1 MLASLSSMQI
11 ESGGFCEVAL
21 STDLWFWGFPATSLK
36 PD

>member
-1 MLASLSSMQI
+1 MGINLLFGI